1 MATMY
6 NHNKNVTNKDH
17 HFFKKNPSSPKNKFT
32 ILLFTKENENITSL
46 FKLYKKKQNN
56 STKCSLSL
64 KTHRKDQLLEKCKSP
79 KLNNSPSTHLHKRI
93 NYTIYLLHQYPLHP
107 NFKKY
112 LLLRF
117 INHEWKP

>member
-1 MATMY
+1 MY

-17 HFFKKNPSSPKNKFT
+17 HFFRKNPSSPKNKFG
-32 ILLFTKENENITSL
+32 ILLFKKENENITSL
-46 FKLYKKKQNN
+46 FKPYKKKQNN

-64 KTHRKDQLLEKCKSP
+64 KTQRKDHLLEKFKSP

-93 NYTIYLLHQYPLHP
+93 NYTIYLLHQYPLHL